1 MERKKQT
8 RNNNI
13 VMHVKRN
20 ICNAVKKK
28 HRVPEFRKTMNTNN
42 KKKFRIYLNGK
53 MQQYNT
59 GQADQIY
66 LISFFFSSVFY
77 MEHSK

>member
-1 MERKKQT
+1 
-8 RNNNI
+8 
-13 VMHVKRN
+13 MHVKRN

-66 LISFFFSSVFY
+66 LISFFFFERILHGTFE
-77 MEHSK
+77 MIHWNMQ